1 MRLRSETPGLEGRG
15 TEMFEMME
23 EEKMTPAEW
32 AKVAIGALLGAAA
45 LVAVFC
51 AVPFLTDA
59 LGAFAWLIP
68 AAPAAYGLWWFFM
81 TK

>member
-1 MRLRSETPGLEGRG
+1 M
-15 TEMFEMME
+15 EMLD
-23 EEKMTPAEW
+23 EEKLTVAEW
-32 AKVAIGALLGAAA
+32 AKVALGALLGAAA

-59 LGAFAWLIP
+59 LGALAWLIP
-68 AAPAAYGLWWFFM
+68 AAPAAYGLWWFFFM

>member
-1 MRLRSETPGLEGRG
+1 M
-15 TEMFEMME
+15 EMLD
-23 EEKMTPAEW
+23 EEKLTAAEW
-32 AKVAIGALLGAAA
+32 AKVALGALLGAAA

-59 LGAFAWLIP
+59 LGALAWLIP
-68 AAPAAYGLWWFFM
+68 AAPAAYGLWWFFFM

>member
-1 MRLRSETPGLEGRG
+1 M
-15 TEMFEMME
+15 TEFKMME
-23 EEKMTPAEW
+23 EERLTAAEW
-32 AKVAIGALLGAAA
+32 AKVALGALLGAAA

-51 AVPFLTDA
+51 AVPVLTDA

-68 AAPAAYGLWWFFM
+68 AAPAAYGMWWFFFM

>member
-1 MRLRSETPGLEGRG
+1 MLD
-15 TEMFEMME
+15 
-23 EEKMTPAEW
+23 EEKLTAAEW
-32 AKVAIGALLGAAA
+32 AKVALGALLGAAA

-51 AVPFLTDA
+51 AVPFMTDA
-59 LGAFAWLIP
+59 LGVLAWLIP

>member
-1 MRLRSETPGLEGRG
+1 MAL
-15 TEMFEMME
+15 
-23 EEKMTPAEW
+23 
-32 AKVAIGALLGAAA
+32 GALLGAAA
-45 LVAVFC
+45 LIAVFC
-51 AVPFLTDA
+51 AVPFLADA